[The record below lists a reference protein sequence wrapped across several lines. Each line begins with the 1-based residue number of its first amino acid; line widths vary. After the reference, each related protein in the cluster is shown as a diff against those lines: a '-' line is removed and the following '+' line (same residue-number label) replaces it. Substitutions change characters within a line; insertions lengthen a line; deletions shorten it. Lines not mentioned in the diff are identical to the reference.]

1 MYYKLV
7 AGQDIFE
14 LNPGLRAVPSFNEMT
29 DMQMKFICLMCDPSH
44 DNPVRTL
51 EGKNKRTKAA
61 ILSGYKLEADNKRLQ
76 QNGRDIV
83 NGKNK
88 TIEEGIKQFMDLH
101 YNEKLDTYEAL
112 CVQIAEIRDFLRSK
126 KMGDHKKMTAAINY
140 GNKLPELV
148 EAKMKIEQ
156 LLSLS
161 TSIKPELDS
170 TLTVPEL
177 TAEETTDES
186 ISILDQVMKKK

>member
-1 MYYKLV
+1 MYYKLI

-29 DMQMKFICLMCDPSH
+29 DMQMKFICLMCDPSN

-61 ILSGYKLEADNKRLQ
+61 ILAGYKLESDNKRLQ

-88 TIEEGIKQFMDLH
+88 TIEEGFKQFNDLH
-101 YNEKLDTYEAL
+101 YNEKLDTYESLA
-112 CVQIAEIRDFLRSK
+112 VQIAEIRDFLKSK
-126 KMGDHKKMTAAINY
+126 KMGDHKKMTAAINL
-140 GNKLPELV
+140 GVKLPELV
-148 EAKMKIEQ
+148 EAKMKIEN
-156 LLSLS
+156 LLNLT
-161 TSIKPELDS
+161 TSMKPELDS
-170 TLTVPEL
+170 ALTVPEL
-177 TAEETTDES
+177 IAEETADES
-186 ISILDQVMKKK
+186 TSILDQVMKRK